1 MKLSPFYL
9 IFSLLAYVNGYS
21 VEVYNELKHFA
32 YVSNA
37 AYCVSTPLLPTL
49 LQTGSVLMQ
58 KDGLRVVNVFKPRI
72 LDERVS
78 CSGYIGL
85 NDTAKKIVIAFRGS
99 VTVPD
104 WLVDFSFIPTQYVP
118 VKSDKRCEGNC
129 LVHHGVYNQFKAGFN
144 EIYGTL
150 SKVIQQH
157 PDYEVVVTGHSLGGG
172 YAYLMGLELQLL
184 GHKPHVITYAGL
196 RMGNVDLN
204 RWYDKVFDN
213 VKKAEELK
221 NGGNPRN
228 AYIRLVQTRDIVPLV
243 PTGPIYTHA
252 GILFTIT
259 DVNSDIPLQAGVRF
273 DGCNTKLTELVG
285 DILFSGKILSL
296 VRILD
301 HNKFFRRM
309 ALPCTENSL
318 KL

>member
-1 MKLSPFYL
+1 MKLSPFCL
-9 IFSLLAYVNGYS
+9 IFSLLASVNGYS
-21 VEVYNELKHFA
+21 VEVYNELKHYA
-32 YVSNA
+32 YISNA
-37 AYCVSTPLLPTL
+37 AYCVSAPLLPSM
-49 LQTGSVLMQ
+49 LQKGSVFME
-58 KDGLRVVNVFKPRI
+58 KDGLRVLNVFQPKI

-104 WLVDFSFIPTQYVP
+104 WLVDFSFLPTNYVP
-118 VKSDKRCEGNC
+118 VKSDKRCEGTC
-129 LVHHGVYNQFKAGFN
+129 LVHHGVYDQFKVAFPD
-144 EIYGTL
+144 IYAVFQ
-150 SKVIQQH
+150 KIAQQH
-157 PDYEVVVTGHSLGGG
+157 PDYEVTVTGHSLGGG

-196 RMGNVDLN
+196 RMGNADLN
-204 RWYDKVFDN
+204 KWYDKVFDN
-213 VKKAEELK
+213 VKKVEDLK

-228 AYIRLVQTRDIVPLV
+228 AYIRVVQSRDIVPMV

-259 DVNSDIPLQAGVRF
+259 DVDSEVPLQSGVRL
-273 DGCNTKLTELVG
+273 DGCNTKLKELVG
-285 DILFSGKILSL
+285 DILFSGKLLSL
-296 VRILD
+296 VRLLD

-309 ALPCTENSL
+309 ALPCTDNSL